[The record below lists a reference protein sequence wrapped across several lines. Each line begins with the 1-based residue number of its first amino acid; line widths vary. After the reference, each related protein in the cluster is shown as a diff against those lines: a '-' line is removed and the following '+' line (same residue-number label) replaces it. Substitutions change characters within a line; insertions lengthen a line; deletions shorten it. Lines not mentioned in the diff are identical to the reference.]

1 MDGATVGKISK
12 NYAGF
17 IKEAVSKA
25 DNFSISCRNYILK
38 SRSFILNVKL

>member
-1 MDGATVGKISK
+1 MNMDGSVIGKIAK

-25 DNFSISCRNYILK
+25 DNFSITCKLTEIKNYFL
-38 SRSFILNVKL
+38 V